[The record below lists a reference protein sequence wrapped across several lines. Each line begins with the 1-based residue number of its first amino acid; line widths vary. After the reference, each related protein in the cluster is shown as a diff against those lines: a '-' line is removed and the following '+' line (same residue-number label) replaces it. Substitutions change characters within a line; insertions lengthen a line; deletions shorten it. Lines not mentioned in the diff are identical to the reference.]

1 MQFRRLPLGVAVLAL
16 LAAIPAARA
25 TTVIQPT
32 FEEMVGSADYVVRVV
47 VKSVE
52 SSWRE
57 DSTRA
62 GQRYIGS
69 NITLD
74 VREVITGTPPS
85 PLVLDVVG
93 GKVGKDELSVSG
105 TPKLEVGQECVLF
118 VRGNGRT
125 FFPVV
130 GLNHGYFPVRRDART
145 GDAQVLRA
153 DGRLLYNTQ
162 ELDPVTSNTRLAHG
176 SLDRPLTPQGFSAQ
190 IQQQQ
195 RANLSREKQK

>member
-1 MQFRRLPLGVAVLAL
+1 MQFRRLPPCVAALML
-16 LAAIPAARA
+16 LAATPAARA

-32 FEEMVGSADYVVRVV
+32 FDQMVGSADYVVRAQ

-57 DSTRA
+57 DATRP
-62 GQRYIGS
+62 GQSYIGS
-69 NITLD
+69 RITLE

-93 GKVGKDELSVSG
+93 GKVGKDELTVSG
-105 TPKLEVGQECVLF
+105 TPRLTVGQECILF
-118 VRGNGRT
+118 IRGNGQT
-125 FFPVV
+125 IFPVV

-145 GDAQVLRA
+145 GEAQVLRS
-153 DGRLLYNTQ
+153 DGRLLYSMQ
-162 ELDPVTSNTRLAHG
+162 ELDPAASGTPTVHG
-176 SLDRPLTPQGFSAQ
+176 PLDRPLTPEAFRNL

-195 RANLSREKQK
+195 RAILSREHQR

>member
-1 MQFRRLPLGVAVLAL
+1 MAAWAL
-16 LAAIPAARA
+16 LVILPGLRA
-25 TTVIQPT
+25 TTVVQPT
-32 FEEMVGSADYVVRVV
+32 FDEMVGSADYVVRVV

-57 DSTRA
+57 DTSRP

-69 NITLD
+69 DITLE
-74 VREVITGTPPS
+74 VREVITGTLPS

-105 TPKLEVGQECVLF
+105 TPKFVVGQECILF

-130 GLNHGYFPVRRDART
+130 GLKHGYFPVRRDART

-162 ELDPVTSNTRLAHG
+162 ELDPVATPARTVHG
-176 SLDRPLTPQGFSAQ
+176 PQDRPLTPQGFSAQ

-195 RANLSREKQK
+195 RAILSREKQK

>member
-1 MQFRRLPLGVAVLAL
+1 MQFRGLPLCVAALAL
-16 LAAIPAARA
+16 MAVIPSARA

-32 FEEMVGSADYVVRVV
+32 FEQMVGSADYVVRVV

-52 SSWRE
+52 SSWR
-57 DSTRA
+57 DDTTRP

-93 GKVGKDELSVSG
+93 GKVGKEELSISG
-105 TPKLEVGQECVLF
+105 TPKLVVGQECILF

-130 GLNHGYFPVRRDART
+130 GLNHGYFPVHRDART
-145 GDAQVLRA
+145 GDAQVLHA

-162 ELDPVTSNTRLAHG
+162 ELDPVADNTRVAHG
-176 SLDRPLTPQGFSAQ
+176 PLDRPLTPQGFSAQ
-190 IQQQQ
+190 IQQQ
-195 RANLSREKQK
+195 RSAILSREKQK

>member
-1 MQFRRLPLGVAVLAL
+1 MQFRRLPLCVAAWAL
-16 LAAIPAARA
+16 LAITPALRA

-57 DSTRA
+57 DATRP
-62 GQRYIGS
+62 GQSYIGS

-93 GKVGKDELSVSG
+93 GRVGKDELNVTG
-105 TPKLEVGQECVLF
+105 TPKLKVGQECILF

-125 FFPVV
+125 FFPVI
-130 GLNHGYFPVRRDART
+130 GLKHGYFPVRRDART

-162 ELDPVTSNTRLAHG
+162 ELDPVADNTRAVHG
-176 SLDRPLTPQGFSAQ
+176 PLDRPLTPQGFSAQ

-195 RANLSREKQK
+195 RAILSREKQK

>member
-1 MQFRRLPLGVAVLAL
+1 MLAVNP
-16 LAAIPAARA
+16 AIRA

-32 FEEMVGSADYVVRVV
+32 FEQMVGSADYVVRVV

-52 SSWRE
+52 SDWR
-57 DSTRA
+57 DNPA
-62 GQRYIGS
+62 QPGQRYIGS
-69 NITLD
+69 RITLD

-93 GKVGKDELSVSG
+93 GRVGKDELSVSG
-105 TPKLEVGQECVLF
+105 TPKLAVGQECILF

-130 GLNHGYFPVRRDART
+130 GLNHGYFPVHRDART

-153 DGRLLYNTQ
+153 DGQLLYNTR
-162 ELDPVTSNTRLAHG
+162 ELDPLAGNARAVHG
-176 SLDRPLTPQGFSAQ
+176 PLDRPLTPQGFSAQ